1 MSSHE
6 AQEDPD
12 EDDEHDEHL
21 DDDAAIAAHDLVVPG
36 EKIQQIKSRDKQ
48 TERRSLNR
56 GVRRSASTKDQT
68 HARNPN

>member
-12 EDDEHDEHL
+12 EHDEHDEHL

-36 EKIQQIKSRDKQ
+36 EFHPIERQANGQQQKKK
-48 TERRSLNR
+48 R
-56 GVRRSASTKDQT
+56 GG
-68 HARNPN
+68 